1 MLTNVKVIS
10 VLIIL
15 AAAVMAVIGWHEAK
29 DYEKSVLAIYAQQ
42 QDAYVQLVL
51 DQINVLDER
60 SDEEIVHPG
69 CLCAAGTGS
78 DQCAG

>member
-29 DYEKSVLAIYAQQ
+29 EYEKSVLAIYAQQ
-42 QDAYVQLVL
+42 QDTFLVMYP
-51 DQINVLDER
+51 VT
-60 SDEEIVHPG
+60 S
-69 CLCAAGTGS
+69 
-78 DQCAG
+78 